1 MTIYLTQDTV
11 RLLLPEILVIALA
24 VWTIMAGAV
33 TGRRRGAHF
42 VAIVGLAL
50 VGFALFR
57 QNAELLAQGVFD
69 PGGAV
74 ASGPLLIDYFGQS
87 LRWLSLLVG
96 FGFVLLSGKA
106 GGDRLATEYLG
117 SLLLL
122 IAGTMLVCVA
132 HELVLLF
139 LALELISIPT
149 YILLYL
155 GRRNLASQEATAK
168 YFFLSILSSALLLY
182 GFSFLYGIA
191 GSTELTEIRTRVMQL
206 MTEGGGLS
214 RLAPLAVVLVVAGAA
229 FKLAAV
235 PFQFYAPDVYQG
247 TTSTN
252 AGVLAVAPKLAGVI
266 LLARLLVVAMPGTE
280 RFSWQLLMAI
290 SMITMTLGNV
300 LALWQQNI
308 RRMLA
313 YSSIAHAGY
322 LLMGLAVALALAGHA
337 TSDGAAVDGL
347 GASLFYLL
355 VYMIATVGTFA
366 ALTYLSSEQRDVDG
380 VDELAGLGT
389 THPLVAIALALFM
402 FSLTGIPPLAGFWG
416 KLSLLLSALSVGSA
430 MPETSIGYWFLALA
444 IVAAVNAAI
453 SAGYYLRVVAV
464 MYFRGNVNALRAG
477 GGQGARL
484 VTMAAAVLVV
494 AVAWWSSDLLMTANQ
509 ASRSLQTPP
518 DQATIEQAPATQ
530 NVALRLETDGE

>member
-1 MTIYLTQDTV
+1 MTSYLNQDTV

-24 VWTIMAGAV
+24 VWTFMAGAV
-33 TGRRRGAHF
+33 SGRRQGAQF

-50 VGFALFR
+50 VGFVLFR
-57 QNAELLAQGVFD
+57 QDAELLARGIFE
-69 PGGAV
+69 PGGTA

-106 GGDRLATEYLG
+106 GSDTLATEYLG
-117 SLLLL
+117 SLLLV
-122 IAGTMLVCVA
+122 IAGSMLVCVA

-149 YILLYL
+149 YVLLYL
-155 GRRNLASQEATAK
+155 GRRNQASQEATAK

-191 GSTELTEIRTRVMQL
+191 GSTELTEIRARVMQL

-214 RLAPLAVVLVVAGAA
+214 RLAPLAVVLIVAGAA

-252 AGVLAVAPKLAGVI
+252 AGVLAVVPKLAGVV

-280 RFSWQLLMAI
+280 TFSWQLLMAI

-322 LLMGLAVALALAGHA
+322 LLMGLAVTLALAGHA
-337 TSDGAAVDGL
+337 TSDSAAIEGL

-355 VYMIATVGTFA
+355 VYLIATVGSFA

-389 THPLVAIALALFM
+389 THPWIAIAMALFM

-416 KLSLLLSALSVGSA
+416 KLSLLLAALSVGSV
-430 MPETSIGYWFLALA
+430 MPETTIGYWFLALA
-444 IVAAVNAAI
+444 TVAAVNAAI

-464 MYFRGNVNALRAG
+464 MYFRGNANVLPAD

-484 VTMAAAVLVV
+484 VTTAAAVLVV
-494 AVAWWSSDLLMTANQ
+494 GVAWWSSDLLTSANR
-509 ASRSLQTPP
+509 ASRSLRTLP
-518 DQATIEQAPATQ
+518 DQATVEQEPATQ
-530 NVALRLETDGE
+530 NVALRRQTDGE